1 MKYILECGEPKLTDT
16 NVKFYEGDCLQGVF
30 TKECIKDYAADEVYK
45 DGFEHGKREGS
56 QDAQKIYK
64 AVADIPTPVRTV
76 IFGEYSLENIIK
88 NFSIHEIK
96 EEVEKYNADI
106 KVGDEVESTTGMRA
120 VVTQVGEN
128 DVSAINYSGT
138 SFRIRTKS
146 IYKTGRHFDEIENLF
161 LKMKDALKM
170 K

>member
-1 MKYILECGEPKLTDT
+1 MKYILECDA
-16 NVKFYEGDCLQGVF
+16 VKKGVAHAEVYNGGCLQAYLSD
-30 TKECIKDYAADEVYK
+30 EYIKDYAADEVYK
-45 DGFEHGKREGS
+45 DGFEHGKREGL

-64 AVADIPTPVRTV
+64 SVADIPTPVRTV

-88 NFSIHEIK
+88 NFSVHEIK

-106 KVGDEVESTTGMRA
+106 KVGDEVESITGMRA
-120 VVTQVGEN
+120 VVTRVGEN

-138 SFRIRTKS
+138 SIRIRTKS
-146 IYKTGRHFDEIENLF
+146 ISKTGRHFDEVENLF